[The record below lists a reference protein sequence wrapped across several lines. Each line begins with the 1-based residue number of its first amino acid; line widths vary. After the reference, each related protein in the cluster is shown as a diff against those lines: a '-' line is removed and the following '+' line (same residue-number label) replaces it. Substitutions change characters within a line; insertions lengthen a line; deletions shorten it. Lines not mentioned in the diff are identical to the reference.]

1 MTMALI
7 NYPAYDHL
15 DEKTRQML
23 DRTRNEQ
30 GRIASFTHMM
40 SKNPAV
46 LEAALGQFSE
56 VMYGGRL
63 GPDLKQLAFVVV
75 SQENGCAYCAASHGR
90 QLVNVLGLPE
100 THLTAIIEG
109 TYGEFTDRQKAV
121 AEFARQAA
129 ADPKRVSA
137 AHLEALRDVDFDDAD
152 IIELAAVV
160 AQAAFANTFVDVLG
174 ILPGDESAD
183 VERFYA
189 EKMSA

>member
-40 SKNPAV
+40 SKNPA
-46 LEAALGQFSE
+46 
-56 VMYGGRL
+56 
-63 GPDLKQLAFVVV
+63 
-75 SQENGCAYCAASHGR
+75 
-90 QLVNVLGLPE
+90 
-100 THLTAIIEG
+100 
-109 TYGEFTDRQKAV
+109 
-121 AEFARQAA
+121 
-129 ADPKRVSA
+129 
-137 AHLEALRDVDFDDAD
+137 
-152 IIELAAVV
+152 
-160 AQAAFANTFVDVLG
+160 
-174 ILPGDESAD
+174 ESAD